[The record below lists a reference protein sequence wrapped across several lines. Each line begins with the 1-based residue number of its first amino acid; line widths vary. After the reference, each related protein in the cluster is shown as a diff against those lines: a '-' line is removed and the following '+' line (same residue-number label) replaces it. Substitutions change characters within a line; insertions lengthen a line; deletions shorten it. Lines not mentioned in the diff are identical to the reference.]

1 MNITDFKV
9 DGWASIDANDIP
21 IDTVFSGR
29 MGLCWA
35 ISSVF
40 LKGYDVIVD
49 LNSPRNTWVAFSGTN
64 IVKDY
69 RPLNVKLVI
78 NGPSGIVT

>member
-49 LNSPRNTWVAFSGTN
+49 LNSPRNTWVAFSALISLKITDHW
-64 IVKDY
+64 IRSSLLMDRVV
-69 RPLNVKLVI
+69 L
-78 NGPSGIVT
+78 